1 MEDQELFSVLRLER
15 SPCPPASPTL
25 SPSRWVRDGHMPPS
39 GDATS
44 GQAVP
49 DVSIMEATG
58 VAEGDSSQPLNLL
71 WLSPKAG
78 TFSCLCLSALV
89 VPHS

>member
-1 MEDQELFSVLRLER
+1 MSCGLTARPARLRL
-15 SPCPPASPTL
+15 PPSAL
-25 SPSRWVRDGHMPPS
+25 ANGVRNGHMPPS
-39 GDATS
+39 GDATG

-49 DVSIMEATG
+49 EVSIMEATG